1 MSTFFQF
8 IYLYVYLC
16 VSLLQLAT
24 GNHNLRLYN
33 FQCNEINYD
42 KLPKDL
48 DQSLFWFFSLLLV
61 H

>member
-42 KLPKDL
+42 KLPRDL
-48 DQSLFWFFSLLLV
+48 DQSLF
-61 H
+61 